1 MIANDKIGQ
10 TPAKFD
16 NVIDN
21 IFKFVWGINVHKR
34 KNLLE
39 TYDPTQLQPI
49 RGRQFLVSPCVIT
62 CYKIIPI
69 KNSVRAQDDKFSGFN
84 RLLGKVI
91 NKLLIIHIWLM
102 NLNGSS
108 KASYL

>member
-21 IFKFVWGINVHKR
+21 IFEVVCGINFHKGNR
-34 KNLLE
+34 FIIK

-49 RGRQFLVSPCVIT
+49 RGRPFLVSPCVIP

-69 KNSVRAQDDKFSGFN
+69 KNSICAQDDVFQDSTD
-84 RLLGKVI
+84 
-91 NKLLIIHIWLM
+91 
-102 NLNGSS
+102 
-108 KASYL
+108 